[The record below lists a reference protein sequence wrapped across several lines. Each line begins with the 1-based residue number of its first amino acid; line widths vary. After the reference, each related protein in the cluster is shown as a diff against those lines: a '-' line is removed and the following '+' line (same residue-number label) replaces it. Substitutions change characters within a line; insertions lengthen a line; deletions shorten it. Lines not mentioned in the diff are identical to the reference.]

1 MSAIVIALH
10 EVHHPDKH
18 GTAIWLEVASI
29 EFGTGGPLDAGAA
42 LLERLNA
49 ALLRR
54 WEVGFEKF
62 ERQSA
67 DAATNMLVPVVHVKV
82 DSVLREVV
90 VPRIGCSCERH
101 GRCVYLPNAARHR
114 ALLILTA
121 KTSRRVEIPV

>member
-42 LLERLNA
+42 LLECLDA
-49 ALLRR
+49 ALLRG

-67 DAATNMLVPVVHVKV
+67 DAAPNALVPISHVKV
-82 DSVLREVV
+82 DKVGREVV
-90 VPRIGCSCERH
+90 VTGIGCSCERH
-101 GRCVYLPNAARHR
+101 GSYFYLPTRSWH
-114 ALLILTA
+114 
-121 KTSRRVEIPV
+121 